1 MIGRTLG
8 LYLAA
13 RFTKAI
19 LAVFGT
25 IFVLVYLIDFV
36 EMLRRAGDI
45 ANVTPLNLAILSF
58 LRVPAVTEQILP
70 FATLGGAIFAF
81 THLTR
86 RLELI
91 VARAAGVS
99 VWQFLM
105 PPLVI
110 VLLFGV
116 AAVTLYN
123 PLSAVMKQKA
133 DEIEISLFGRTQP
146 VDGDT
151 SLWLRQRSQDGQSI
165 LRAEQ
170 SAERGSKLST
180 VSAFVFD
187 LSNHF
192 VERVEAARARLE
204 PGAWI
209 LEQARIIRPGQE
221 PIDAPQYRLPT
232 YLSATQVSQN
242 FVTPE
247 AVPFWSLLDFAARS
261 EAVGL
266 DATPYR
272 LKYQTL
278 LARPLLLLTM
288 VLIAAC
294 FSLRFF
300 RIGGVARTV
309 SGGVAAGFVL
319 YVITKLVTDLGGA
332 GLISPLVAA
341 WGPACVGGMLACLVL
356 LYLEDG

>member
-13 RFTKAI
+13 RFTRAI
-19 LAVFGT
+19 LSVFGT

-45 ANVTPLNLAILSF
+45 ANVTSLNLAVLSF

-70 FATLGGAIFAF
+70 FATLGGAMFAF
-81 THLTR
+81 ISLTR

-105 PPLVI
+105 PPLLI
-110 VLLFGV
+110 VLLIGV
-116 AAVTLYN
+116 ASVTVYN
-123 PLSAVMKQKA
+123 PLSAMMKQKA
-133 DEIEISLFGRTQP
+133 DTIEISLFGRTEP
-146 VDGDT
+146 ADGDT

-165 LRAEQ
+165 LRAEK
-170 SAERGSKLST
+170 SSDRGTRLGT

-192 VERVEAARARLE
+192 VERVEAARAHLE
-204 PGAWI
+204 PGVWV
-209 LEQARIIRPGQE
+209 LEQARIIRPGEE
-221 PIDAPQYRLPT
+221 PRDAETYHLPT
-232 YLSATQVSQN
+232 YLSADQISQR

-247 AVPFWSLLDFAARS
+247 AVPFWNLPEFVDRTQAA
-261 EAVGL
+261 GL

-272 LKYQTL
+272 LKYQVL
-278 LARPLLLLTM
+278 LARPLLLLAM

-300 RIGGVARTV
+300 RFGGVARTV
-309 SGGVAAGFVL
+309 SGGVTAGFVL

-332 GLISPLVAA
+332 GLISPMAAA
-341 WGPACVGGMLACLVL
+341 WGPALVGGMLACLVL

>member
-8 LYLAA
+8 LYLAG
-13 RFTKAI
+13 RFTRAI
-19 LAVFGT
+19 LSVFGT

-45 ANVTPLNLAILSF
+45 ANVTALNLAFLTF

-70 FATLGGAIFAF
+70 FATLGGAMLAF
-81 THLTR
+81 ISLTR
-86 RLELI
+86 RLELV
-91 VARAAGVS
+91 VARSAGIS

-105 PPLVI
+105 PPLAI
-110 VLLFGV
+110 VLLIGV
-116 AAVTLYN
+116 ASVTIYN
-123 PLSAVMKQKA
+123 PLSALMKQKA
-133 DEIEISLFGRTQP
+133 DAIEISLFGRTEPSQ
-146 VDGDT
+146 GDT
-151 SLWLRQRSQDGQSI
+151 SLWLRQRSANGQSI
-165 LRAEQ
+165 LRAEK
-170 SAERGSKLST
+170 SSDAGTRLGG

-192 VERVEAARARLE
+192 VERIEAVRAHLE
-204 PGAWI
+204 AGAWV
-209 LEQARIIRPGQE
+209 LEQARLIRPGEE
-221 PIDAPQYRLPT
+221 PRDLDTYRLPT
-232 YLSATQVSQN
+232 YLSASQISQS

-247 AVPFWSLLDFAARS
+247 AVPFWSLPDFVDRTRAA
-261 EAVGL
+261 GL

-272 LKYQTL
+272 LKYQVL
-278 LARPLLLLTM
+278 LARPLLLLAM

-300 RIGGVARTV
+300 RFGGVAQTV

-332 GLISPLVAA
+332 GLISPVVAA
-341 WGPACVGGMLACLVL
+341 WGPALAGGMLACLVL